1 MSLARLRAIFI
12 TDPLILFSTAFHGT
26 WNLIVDLFGAG
37 EDTQVRI
44 ARHWAK
50 SLLQVSGVH
59 VHIEGLEKV
68 DRNGS
73 YVFVSNHVS
82 YMDTP
87 VIFTHI
93 PVNFRFL
100 AKSKLFKWPFIGT
113 HLTRARHI
121 SVPLEARAALKAMS
135 DASHTLK
142 SRGISLLVFPEGG
155 RSESGKLQEF
165 KDGAAYLA
173 IKGGVP
179 LVPIGLTGM
188 HDILPMHS
196 ADVRPGHVTL
206 RVGDPI
212 PTDTLK
218 LHDRG
223 RITQELRD
231 RVAELSGQ
239 AAYTQTK

>member
-1 MSLARLRAIFI
+1 MLLARLRALFI
-12 TDPLILFSTAFHGT
+12 TNPLIVLSTAFHGT
-26 WNLIVDLFGAG
+26 LNLVVDLFGAG
-37 EDTQVRI
+37 EEMQVKI
-44 ARHWAK
+44 ARHWAR

-59 VHIEGLEKV
+59 VKVEGLEKI
-68 DRNGS
+68 DPHGS
-73 YVFVSNHVS
+73 YVFAANHVS

-93 PVNFRFL
+93 PVSFRFL
-100 AKSKLFKWPFIGT
+100 AKSELFKWPFIGT

-135 DASHTLK
+135 EASHTLK

-155 RSESGKLQEF
+155 RSETGKLQDF

-179 LVPIGLTGM
+179 LVPIGLIGM
-188 HDILPMHS
+188 HEILPMHS
-196 ADVRPGHVTL
+196 ANVQAGPVIL
-206 RVGDPI
+206 RIGDPI
-212 PTDTLK
+212 PTDRLK

-231 RVAELSGQ
+231 QVAELSGQ